1 MSTKELIHKL
11 KSLEGKNK
19 KLIENF
25 LSLNVLQI
33 ISYIFPLITLPYLSR
48 VLGADKF
55 GLVFFA
61 YSLGQYFII
70 FTDFGFLNSASIE
83 VSINRDNKD
92 KLSDIFSSILYL
104 KLILLIISFLIITL
118 IIFNIDKF
126 RIDWMVFYLTFLM
139 VIGNAIFPSW
149 FFQGIEQMK
158 YITVLNTLSKLISL
172 ILIFVFIKNT
182 SDYIYMPILNALGFI
197 VSGILG
203 IYIAITKYGIRIKLP
218 NLKDIS
224 YQFKYSISFAIAQ
237 FFNTFSTNTNT
248 FFLGLISSN
257 TIVGYYV
264 AAEKIY
270 YALFSLSG
278 PINLTMTPYMAKNRN
293 IPLYKKVFM
302 LTTILIIVVAS
313 VMFFFSKEIINT
325 FYGPEMDEAHKLL
338 KLFAIL
344 IIVIFYSMYIGLPLL
359 GAFNYTKQLNLS
371 TIIGAISH
379 IFGLFIIY
387 YLKILTPANII
398 ICAILST
405 SITLLTREFFINK
418 YKLLKN

>member
-1 MSTKELIHKL
+1 MSTKKLIHKL
-11 KSLEGKNK
+11 KSLDGKNK

-172 ILIFVFIKNT
+172 ILIFVFIKKT

-203 IYIAITKYGIRIKLP
+203 IYIAITKYGVRIKLP
-218 NLKDIS
+218 NVKDIVH
-224 YQFKYSISFAIAQ
+224 QFKYSLSFALAQ
-237 FFNTFSTNTNT
+237 LFNTFSTNTNT

-270 YALFSLSG
+270 YALFMLSG

-293 IPLYKKVFM
+293 ISLYKKVFTI
-302 LTTILIIVVAS
+302 TTILTVIVAS
-313 VMFFFSKEIINT
+313 IMFFFSKEIIT
-325 FYGPEMDEAHKLL
+325 IFYGQEMYAAHKLL

-344 IIVIFYSMYIGLPLL
+344 IVVVFYSMYIGLPLL

-405 SITLLTREFFINK
+405 SITLLTRAFFINK

>member
-1 MSTKELIHKL
+1 MTVDTNTKNISIL
-11 KSLEGKNK
+11 KNK
-19 KLIENF
+19 DKKLLENF

-33 ISYIFPLITLPYLSR
+33 ISYIFPLITLPYISR

-61 YSLGQYFII
+61 YSLAQYFIT

-83 VSINRDNKD
+83 VSINRDNKE

-104 KLILLIISFLIITL
+104 KLILLIISFFVLTVM
-118 IIFNIDKF
+118 IFSVDKF
-126 RIDWMVFYLTFLM
+126 KSEWFVFYLTFFM

-158 YITVLNTLSKLISL
+158 YITVLNTLAKLISL
-172 ILIFVFIKNT
+172 ILIFVFIKKT
-182 SDYIYMPILNALGFI
+182 SDYIYMPILNSFGFI

-203 IYIAITKYGIRIKLP
+203 IYIAITKYGVRIKFP
-218 NLKDIS
+218 NIKDLVH
-224 YQFKYSISFAIAQ
+224 QFKYSLSFALAQ
-237 FFNTFSTNTNT
+237 LFNTFSTNTNT

-257 TIVGYYV
+257 NVVAYYV

-270 YALFSLSG
+270 YALFMLSG

-293 IPLYKKVFM
+293 ISLYKKVFII
-302 LTTILIIVVAS
+302 TTILTFIITS
-313 VMFFFSKEIINT
+313 IMFFFSKEIIT
-325 FYGPEMDEAHKLL
+325 IFYGQEMYEAHKLL

-344 IIVIFYSMYIGLPLL
+344 IVVIFYSMYIGLPLL

-371 TIIGAISH
+371 TIIGATCH
-379 IFGLFIIY
+379 IFGLFFIY
-387 YLKILTPANII
+387 YLKQLTPNNII
-398 ICAILST
+398 ICAIIST
-405 SITLLTREFFINK
+405 SITLLIRVFYITK
-418 YKLLKN
+418 YKLLKY